1 MDPVFQ
7 GKDVGLGGGLPAQRA
22 FVLLTEGSLN
32 TDGLGQK
39 MGGYQVWWKTCPH
52 LVAIRLEVRS
62 ERQIAQVGIW

>member
-1 MDPVFQ
+1 
-7 GKDVGLGGGLPAQRA
+7 
-22 FVLLTEGSLN
+22 
-32 TDGLGQK
+32 